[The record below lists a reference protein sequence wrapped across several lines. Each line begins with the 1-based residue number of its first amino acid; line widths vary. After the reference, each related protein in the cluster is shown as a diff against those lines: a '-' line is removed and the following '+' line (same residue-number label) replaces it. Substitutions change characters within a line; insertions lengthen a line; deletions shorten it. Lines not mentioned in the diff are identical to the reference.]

1 MGITTHPA
9 TMKINHLHPQ
19 MTHNYVRTIQLGL
32 TDTEGNPQKQQLPED
47 SGANTTS
54 CAILAPC
61 R

>member
-1 MGITTHPA
+1 
-9 TMKINHLHPQ
+9 
-19 MTHNYVRTIQLGL
+19 MTHSYVRTIQLGL